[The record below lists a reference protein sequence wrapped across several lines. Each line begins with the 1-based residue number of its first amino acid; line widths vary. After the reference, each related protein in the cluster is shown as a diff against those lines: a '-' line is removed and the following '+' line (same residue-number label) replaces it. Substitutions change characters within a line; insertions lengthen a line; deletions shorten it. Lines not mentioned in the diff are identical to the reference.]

1 MLAQSSSSQFSSVQV
16 KVALPLTTSCALTW
30 DDRKLFVRVASPEE
44 SLDLEALQDSDRLV
58 ECLRRS
64 PVELVKLDSN
74 LSPELLLRWAEA
86 CSQAKKACYLTTNQ
100 LNSNENSNQFKRRM
114 PFVFRVLS
122 QTLGVWSLMIL
133 SPFAVLNIG
142 WLAVKGYSVQL
153 RRGWG
158 YDQRGRI
165 LAILDLQI
173 VGSEFD
179 FIPEVSPLLIKAVNA
194 LNIIRGEVNVFIEVP
209 QMLEFALSLE

>member
-1 MLAQSSSSQFSSVQV
+1 MLAQSSSSQFSSAPV

-44 SLDLEALQDSDRLV
+44 SLDLQALQDSDRLV

-64 PVELVKLDSN
+64 PVELVKLDSD
-74 LSPELLLRWAEA
+74 LSPELLLRWVEA
-86 CSQAKKACYLTTNQ
+86 CGQAKKACYLTTNQ
-100 LNSNENSNQFKRRM
+100 LTPNEDSNQFERRM

-122 QTLGVWSLMIL
+122 QTLGVCSLIIL
-133 SPFAVLNIG
+133 IPFAMINIG

-179 FIPEVSPLLIKAVNA
+179 FIPDVSPLLMKVVKA
-194 LNIIRGEVNVFIEVP
+194 LNVIRGEVNVFIEVP
-209 QMLEFALSLE
+209 QRLEFGVI

>member
-64 PVELVKLDSN
+64 PVELVKLDSD

-86 CSQAKKACYLTTNQ
+86 CSQAKKACYLT
-100 LNSNENSNQFKRRM
+100 SNENPNQFKRRM

-122 QTLGVWSLMIL
+122 QTLGVCSLVIL

>member
-1 MLAQSSSSQFSSVQV
+1 MLAQSSSSQFSSIPV
-16 KVALPLTTSCALTW
+16 KVALPLTPSCALTW

-44 SLDLEALQDSDRLV
+44 SLDLEALQNRDRMV

-64 PVELVKLDSN
+64 PVELVKLDSD

-86 CSQAKKACYLTTNQ
+86 CGQAKKACYLTTNQ
-100 LNSNENSNQFKRRM
+100 LTPGENSNQFEGRM

-122 QTLGVWSLMIL
+122 RALGVCSLMIL

-173 VGSEFD
+173 VGSELD
-179 FIPEVSPLLIKAVNA
+179 FIPEVSPLLMKAVNA
-194 LNIIRGEVNVFIEVP
+194 LNVIRGEVNVFIEIP
-209 QMLEFALSLE
+209 QMLEFALK

>member
-1 MLAQSSSSQFSSVQV
+1 MLTQPSSFQLRATALR
-16 KVALPLTTSCALTW
+16 VALPLTTSCALTW

-64 PVELVKLDSN
+64 PVELVKLDSD
-74 LSPELLLRWAEA
+74 LSPELLFRWAKA
-86 CSQAKKACYLTTNQ
+86 CGQAKKACYLTTNQ
-100 LNSNENSNQFKRRM
+100 LTSNENSNQFGRRM

-122 QTLGVWSLMIL
+122 QTLGVCSLMIL

-153 RRGWG
+153 RREWG

-179 FIPEVSPLLIKAVNA
+179 FIPEVSPLLMKAVNA
-194 LNIIRGEVNVFIEVP
+194 LNVVRGEVNVFIEVP
-209 QMLEFALSLE
+209 QMLKFALSLE